1 VNRQVDRL
9 SRLALAAVMMAA
21 LGLAACGRKGPLE
34 PPPAAG
40 LTNPQPTAARPSLG
54 EENDSLTASQPGE
67 RAPARPQSSAPA
79 SASPPAKKSF
89 FLDFLIGK

>member
-9 SRLALAAVMMAA
+9 SRLTLAAVMMAA

-40 LTNPQPTAARPSLG
+40 LANPQPTAARPSLG
-54 EENDSLTASQPGE
+54 EDNDAASPPGE
-67 RAPARPQSSAPA
+67 PAPARPQASAPS
-79 SASPPAKKSF
+79 SASPPPKKSF
-89 FLDFLIGK
+89 FLDFLIAK